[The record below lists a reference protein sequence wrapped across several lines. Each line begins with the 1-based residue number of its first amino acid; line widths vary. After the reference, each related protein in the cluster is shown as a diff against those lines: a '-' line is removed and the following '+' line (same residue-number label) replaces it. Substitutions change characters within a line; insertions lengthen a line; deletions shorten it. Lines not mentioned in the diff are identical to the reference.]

1 MAEVPVTSK
10 EAPPR
15 MLPESVNVP
24 TLISAAPLSRVFEFI
39 SKVPMVVA
47 LPITS
52 SLTTVPR
59 SFNVPAPSKF
69 AL

>member
-1 MAEVPVTSK
+1 MAVLPVTSK

-24 TLISAAPLSRVFEFI
+24 TLISPAPLLRVCEFI
-39 SKVPMVVA
+39 FKVPMVVA
-47 LPITS
+47 LPIFS
-52 SLTTVPR
+52 SLTTAPR
-59 SFNVPAPSKF
+59 IFNVPAPSMF